1 MSDTAEY
8 IIHEGHGIDI
18 VAIVEFDIIPAS
30 GDGWNEPH
38 EPASVDFAVT
48 KLVKITHTYE
58 RVGNTGKL
66 SDYQRVSRRTDLG
79 EAPAW
84 VRDIIAADED
94 WQNDLLANDLAND
107 LADALDAADRAYD
120 ERRDLELTDRQS

>member
-18 VAIVEFDIIPAS
+18 IAIVEFTIIPAS

-58 RVGNTGKL
+58 RVGSTGKL
-66 SDYQRVSRRTDLG
+66 SDYQRVARRTEMD
-79 EAPAW
+79 APAW

-94 WQNDLLANDLAND
+94 WQNDLLFNAMDD
-107 LADALDAADRAYD
+107 DDYDRRRD
-120 ERRDLELTDRQS
+120 ERIDLELTEGR